1 MPFDRYRRGQDV
13 LLFNLKVKPGCIN
26 FIQKK
31 EVIMLMVQDV
41 DLTPNPHAL
50 KFILNQ
56 KLLNYETR
64 QYPDKESAKNDP
76 FAAGILKL
84 DGVVSVFYMDK
95 FVTIEK
101 SPDANW
107 GHIQRPFIDFL
118 KTFDQNLIPEETVK
132 APTADEENELLKK
145 INELL
150 DQKVRPALAGDGGGL
165 QILGIDGFIVKIR
178 YQGACGSCPSSITG
192 TLMAIEGLLRRD
204 INPSISV
211 VAA

>member
-1 MPFDRYRRGQDV
+1 
-13 LLFNLKVKPGCIN
+13 
-26 FIQKK
+26 
-31 EVIMLMVQDV
+31 MLMVEDV

-64 QYPDKESAKNDP
+64 QYADKESVQDDP
-76 FAAGILKL
+76 FASGIFKL

-101 SPDANW
+101 SPEANW
-107 GHIQRPFIDFL
+107 GQIQRPFIDFL
-118 KTFDQNLIPEETVK
+118 KSFDSNLIPKETII
-132 APTADEENELLKK
+132 APTAEQENELLKK
-145 INELL
+145 VNQLL

-165 QILGIDGFIVKIR
+165 QVVGIDGFTIKIR
-178 YQGACGSCPSSITG
+178 YQGACGSCPSSISG
-192 TLMAIEGLLRRD
+192 TLMAIEGLLKRD
-204 INPSISV
+204 VNPSINV

>member
-1 MPFDRYRRGQDV
+1 
-13 LLFNLKVKPGCIN
+13 
-26 FIQKK
+26 
-31 EVIMLMVQDV
+31 MLMVEDV

-50 KFILNQ
+50 KFILNK

-64 QYPDKESAKNDP
+64 QYADLESAKNDP
-76 FAAGILKL
+76 FAAGIFTL

-107 GHIQRPFIDFL
+107 GQIQRPFIDFL
-118 KTFDQNLIPEETVK
+118 KSFDEALIPKETITE
-132 APTADEENELLKK
+132 PTAEEESELLKK
-145 INELL
+145 INQLL

-165 QILGIDGFIVKIR
+165 QVLGIDGFTVKIR
-178 YQGACGSCPSSITG
+178 YQGACGSCPSSISG
-192 TLMAIEGLLRRD
+192 TLMAIEGLLKRD
-204 INPSISV
+204 VNPSIHV

>member
-1 MPFDRYRRGQDV
+1 
-13 LLFNLKVKPGCIN
+13 
-26 FIQKK
+26 
-31 EVIMLMVQDV
+31 MLMVEDV

-64 QYPDKESAKNDP
+64 QYADLESARNDP
-76 FAAGILKL
+76 FAAGIFKL

-107 GHIQRPFIDFL
+107 GQIQRPFIDFL
-118 KTFDQNLIPEETVK
+118 KSFDEALIPKETITE
-132 APTADEENELLKK
+132 PTAEEESELLKK
-145 INELL
+145 INQLL

-165 QILGIDGFIVKIR
+165 QVLGIDGFTVKIR
-178 YQGACGSCPSSITG
+178 YQGACGSCPSSISG
-192 TLMAIEGLLRRD
+192 TLMAIEGLLKRD
-204 INPSISV
+204 VNPSIHV

>member
-1 MPFDRYRRGQDV
+1 
-13 LLFNLKVKPGCIN
+13 
-26 FIQKK
+26 
-31 EVIMLMVQDV
+31 MLMVEDV

-64 QYPDKESAKNDP
+64 QYADKDSAKNDP
-76 FAAGILKL
+76 FATGIFNL

-101 SPDANW
+101 STEANW
-107 GHIQRPFIDFL
+107 GQIQRPFIDFL
-118 KTFDQNLIPEETVK
+118 KSFDPNLIPKETIT

-145 INELL
+145 INQLL

-165 QILGIDGFIVKIR
+165 QVIAVDGFTVKIR
-178 YQGACGSCPSSITG
+178 YQGACGSCPSSISG
-192 TLMAIEGLLRRD
+192 TLMAIEGLLKRD
-204 INPSISV
+204 VNPSIHV